1 MIFYTF
7 HKETHD
13 FFHNSCS
20 NKGTVGQKSIFCP
33 KTHVDKNSWIC
44 ILFHTKEVSIA
55 AFSSAA
61 LVPKRGSQLDET
73 LQTTQKLKTFLKK
86 YGKILLNGFKRKI
99 NFLPFFHFVKNSK
112 KNLTLNFLSFSCRLF
127 FSQLK

>member
-1 MIFYTF
+1 M
-7 HKETHD
+7 
-13 FFHNSCS
+13 
-20 NKGTVGQKSIFCP
+20 
-33 KTHVDKNSWIC
+33 VDKLYTSKVGLCSLNTSTSF
-44 ILFHTKEVSIA
+44 LLLLEMASGKEVSIA

-112 KNLTLNFLSFSCRLF
+112 KNLTFKFFVIFVSPLFLAA
-127 FSQLK
+127 